1 MYKTNIIKKLFII
14 VIILSLLS
22 AFNEYSNSAQNIDD
36 LSYAVAIG
44 VDIGETAKYRISL
57 QLTTMES
64 SATESAISDSSKS
77 SSGGSSGSGQSSS
90 GGEESSSKTSSNYI
104 IQTMET
110 DSIDSALNI
119 ANSYINKTIN
129 LSHCKILLVSE
140 DIAKQGVEPL
150 VNSLINKVETRP
162 DCSIIV
168 SKIPEGEFNDGKK
181 PKIEE
186 LISKYYDVASNLE
199 TGRGYSETIKLNEF
213 YLTLNDTFY
222 QPYASLGTTYNTTK
236 NTNEQNVTS
245 NLDSQSKTLI
255 TNSEK
260 QSVEVMGLA
269 VFKKDKLVGT
279 LNANQTLSHQLITNE
294 LDFSTLNIISPFNS
308 NETLD
313 IYISTYKKP
322 KIEIYIN
329 NSSPFV
335 KVNLYIAARI
345 VSFNSYEINLL
356 TEEKLNLVQRTVK
369 NHLEKQIYDY
379 LNTTAREY
387 KSDISGLG
395 RFAVKN
401 FITTNN
407 WNDYNWLEN
416 YQNSTFKVTVDTSIK
431 TGNLLTQE

>member
-1 MYKTNIIKKLFII
+1 LIKNDIIKKIFII
-14 VIILSLLS
+14 AILFFLLA

-44 VDIGETAKYRISL
+44 VDVGETAKYRISL

-64 SATESAISDSSKS
+64 SATESAISDS
-77 SSGGSSGSGQSSS
+77 GS
-90 GGEESSSKTSSNYI
+90 GGESSSNPVGSAGSTSSNFI

-140 DIAKQGVEPL
+140 EIARQGVEPL

-168 SKIPEGEFNDGKK
+168 SEIPENEFEEDKK

-186 LISKYYDVASNLE
+186 LISKYYDVAANLE

-222 QPYASLGTTYNTTK
+222 EPYASLGTTYNTTK
-236 NTNEQNVTS
+236 NTNNENVS
-245 NLDSQSKTLI
+245 SDLDTQSKTLV

-269 VFKKDKLVGT
+269 VFKKDKLVGNLT
-279 LNANQTLSHQLITNE
+279 ADQTLSHQLITNE
-294 LDFSTLNIISPFNS
+294 LDFSTINITSPFNQ

-313 IYISTYKKP
+313 IYISTFKNP
-322 KIEIYIN
+322 KIKVDISN
-329 NSSPFV
+329 GSPFV
-335 KVNLYIAARI
+335 QVNLFVAARI

-356 TEEKLNLVQRTVK
+356 TEDKLNLIQNTVK
-369 NHLEKQIYDY
+369 RHIEKQIYDY
-379 LNTTAREY
+379 LNTTAKEY
-387 KSDISGLG
+387 KSDISGFG
-395 RFAVKN
+395 RYAVKN
-401 FITTNN
+401 FRTI
-407 WNDYNWLEN
+407 NDWESYNWLEN
-416 YQNSTFKVTVDTSIK
+416 YQNSTFKVNVDISIK

>member
-1 MYKTNIIKKLFII
+1 MNKTDVIKKIFII
-14 VIILSLLS
+14 AIIISLLS
-22 AFNEYSNSAQNIDD
+22 GFNEYSNSAQNIDD

-44 VDIGETAKYRISL
+44 VDVGETAKYRISL

-64 SATESAISDSSKS
+64 SATESAISE
-77 SSGGSSGSGQSSS
+77 SSGSSEGSEASSNPVGSSGS
-90 GGEESSSKTSSNYI
+90 TASNYI

-140 DIAKQGVEPL
+140 NIAKQGVEPL

-168 SKIPEGEFNDGKK
+168 SKIPENEFDNEKK

-236 NTNEQNVTS
+236 NTNNKNVS
-245 NLDSQSKTLI
+245 SDLDTQSKTLV

-260 QSVEVMGLA
+260 ESVEVMGLA
-269 VFKKDKLVGT
+269 VFKKDKLVGS
-279 LNANQTLSHQLITNE
+279 LNANQTLSHQLITNK
-294 LDFSTLNIISPFNS
+294 LDFSTINIISPFNP

-313 IYISTYKKP
+313 IYISTFKKP
-322 KIEIYIN
+322 NIKVDISN
-329 NSSPFV
+329 CSPFV
-335 KVNLYIAARI
+335 QIDLFVAARI

-356 TEEKLNLVQRTVK
+356 TEEKLNLIQDTVK
-369 NHLEKQIYDY
+369 RHLENLIYDY
-379 LNTTAREY
+379 LNTTSKEL
-387 KSDISGLG
+387 KSDISGIG
-395 RFAVKN
+395 RYAAKN
-401 FITTNN
+401 FRTINDWNN
-407 WNDYNWLEN
+407 YNWLEN
-416 YQNSTFKVTVDTSIK
+416 YQNCTFKVNVDTSIK

>member
-1 MYKTNIIKKLFII
+1 MNKTDIVKKIFII
-14 VIILSLLS
+14 AIIISLLS

-44 VDIGETAKYRISL
+44 VDVGKTAKYRISL

-64 SATESAISDSSKS
+64 SATESAISDSTQGSS
-77 SSGGSSGSGQSSS
+77 SSGESSNNNSSS
-90 GGEESSSKTSSNYI
+90 DTSSNYI
-104 IQTMET
+104 IQTVET

-129 LSHCKILLVSE
+129 LSHCKILLVTE
-140 DIAKQGVEPL
+140 EIAKQGVEPL

-168 SKIPEGEFNDGKK
+168 SKIPEGEFEEGKK
-181 PKIEE
+181 PKIEK

-213 YLTLNDTFY
+213 YLTLNDSFY

-236 NTNEQNVTS
+236 NTNEQNVSS
-245 NLDSQSKTLI
+245 NLDSQSKTLV
-255 TNSEK
+255 TNLEK
-260 QSVEVMGLA
+260 ESVEVMGLA
-269 VFKKDKLVGT
+269 VFKKDKLVGY
-279 LNANQTLSHQLITNE
+279 LNANQTLSHQLISKE
-294 LDFSTLNIISPFNS
+294 LDFSTLNIVSPFNQ

-313 IYISTYKKP
+313 IYISTFKKP
-322 KIEIYIN
+322 KIVVNISN
-329 NSSPFV
+329 GSPFV
-335 KVNLYIAARI
+335 KIDLYVAARI

-356 TEEKLNLVQRTVK
+356 TEEKLNLIQDTVK
-369 NHLEKQIYDY
+369 KHLEDLIYNY
-379 LNTTAREY
+379 LNTSAKEFS
-387 KSDISGLG
+387 SDISGLG

-401 FITTNN
+401 FKTINDWNN
-407 WNDYNWLEN
+407 YNWLEN
-416 YQNSTFKVTVDTSIK
+416 FQNSTFKVNVDISIK